1 VFRKKVKTG
10 RSLEHFGIGAE
21 GPTFSLL
28 LVHVAVSSALAPRH
42 DLKKKKGQVKNWATH
57 VCASFENGHPKLFNY
72 QQMVENT

>member
-57 VCASFENGHPKLFNY
+57 VCASFENGHPKLFNF